1 MTAPICYIAAEKA
14 LICILLA
21 DQKSGSHVIGQ
32 VIAADFYDSA
42 CRNVFQAIVDSSGGD
57 WDRTTVA
64 RTIARQHG
72 QDAARRAIE
81 LMLDLETAPVSGT
94 VTTHAR
100 AIGEASRKRRVA
112 SVLSEAAGLASEGLT
127 EQALELVSSLDGV
140 SIAQAEPVGLQQLML
155 DSYAVAKT
163 PRGKAVLTS
172 GHWWVDELTGGMTPG
187 DCWVVGGGTSQGKSS
202 FAIAVADENMKN
214 GRRVIIV
221 SIEDAAV
228 KFGNRFL
235 ARRTGVDAKRIRD
248 RRLTPDDHRRIAQH
262 IATAPTDPMF
272 LHCPGEKFER
282 VAGKIDSAVVRYDP
296 DLIVLDYIQEC
307 TTERDHGS
315 GAAGRMLELQAI
327 ARSFR
332 AICRKRKVAGIIN
345 SQLTGYEDGKPPTNQ
360 MVRECKDIVNGAEC
374 VLLLYSVNDG
384 NEQEQT
390 KRRLVNVDK
399 SKDGGT
405 GIVELDWDNVTAS
418 FRRVLPESPEYDDL
432 DDIHQGITG

>member
-1 MTAPICYIAAEKA
+1 MPAPICDIAAEKA
-14 LICILLA
+14 LITILLA
-21 DQKSGSHVIGQ
+21 DQKSVSQVLSLVIS
-32 VIAADFYDSA
+32 ADFYDAA
-42 CRNVFQAIVDSSGGD
+42 CRNVYQAICDSAGGD

-64 RTIARQHG
+64 RAIARQSG

-81 LMLDLETAPVSGT
+81 LMLALEAAPVSGT
-94 VTTHAR
+94 VTAHAT

-127 EQALELVSSLDGV
+127 EQALELVRSLEGLSVATADP
-140 SIAQAEPVGLQQLML
+140 IGLQQLLL
-155 DSYAVAKT
+155 DSYETAKT
-163 PRGKAVLTS
+163 PRDRSVLTS
-172 GHWWVDELTGGMTPG
+172 GHWWIDEMTGGMTPG

-202 FAIAVADENMKN
+202 FAIAVADENLNK
-214 GRRVIIV
+214 GRRVMIV
-221 SIEDAAV
+221 SIEDSAV

-235 ARRTGVDAKRIRD
+235 ARRTGVDARRIRD
-248 RRLTPDDHRRIAQH
+248 RKLTADDHRVITRH
-262 IATAPTDPMF
+262 IASAPNDPMF

-282 VAGKIDSAVVRYDP
+282 VAGKIDSAVVRNDP
-296 DLIVLDYIQEC
+296 DLVILDYIQEC
-307 TTERDHGS
+307 TTERDYGN
-315 GAAGRMLELQAI
+315 GAAGRMLELQSI

-374 VLLLYSVNDG
+374 VLLLYSISDG
-384 NEQEQT
+384 DEMHQN

-432 DDIHQGITG
+432 DDINQGITG